1 VTTRTPPGGALA
13 RLIRSSADRHPAAG
27 AEACD
32 LCAEPLSEDHPHLYD
47 TGRAE
52 VRCACRACS
61 VLFADAR
68 RGTGAGEGQFRLIP
82 TRRVRLPKVDTA
94 ALGVPVGL
102 VFFVPRADGSV
113 TAEGPSPA
121 GAMRWEVAA
130 AAWQRAVAGCPPL
143 AGMTPDV
150 EALLVNTVHGLD
162 HHWIVPVDDC
172 FRMLA
177 VVRREWRGLS
187 GGGRMWPAVE
197 RFFEELTERP

>member
-1 VTTRTPPGGALA
+1 MTTDGALA
-13 RLIRSSADRHPAAG
+13 RLIRSAADHRPAAE
-27 AEACD
+27 AEVCD
-32 LCAEPLSEDHPHLYD
+32 LCAAPVSADHSHLYD
-47 TGRAE
+47 TGQAE
-52 VRCACRACS
+52 VRCACRPCS
-61 VLFADAR
+61 VLFAETPR
-68 RGTGAGEGQFRLIP
+68 GEGHFRLIP

-121 GAMRWEVAA
+121 GAMRWQVEA

-143 AGMTPDV
+143 AGMAPDV

-197 RFFEELTERP
+197 RFFEELTERS

>member
-1 VTTRTPPGGALA
+1 MSVEGALA
-13 RLIRSSADRHPAAG
+13 RLIRSSADLQTAAG
-27 AEACD
+27 AEVCD
-32 LCAEPLSEDHPHLYD
+32 LCAAPVAEDHPHLYD
-47 TGRAE
+47 TGQAE
-52 VRCACRACS
+52 VRCACRPCS
-61 VLFADAR
+61 VLFAETLR
-68 RGTGAGEGQFRLIP
+68 GEGRLRLVP

-121 GAMRWEVAA
+121 GAMRWEVDA

-150 EALLVNTVHGLD
+150 EALLVNTVHGQD
-162 HHWIVPVDDC
+162 HHWITPIDDC

-177 VVRREWRGLS
+177 VIRREWRGLS

-197 RFFEELTERP
+197 RFFEELTERS